1 MDSSAACF
9 NEINYDRRQTYFS
22 TRYDADDHHTVSE
35 LEDIVRNAAS
45 QEEYRNK
52 YIQQLSSSIPR
63 HTGVRP

>member
-1 MDSSAACF
+1 MKSTWDSF

-63 HTGVRP
+63 HTGVQP